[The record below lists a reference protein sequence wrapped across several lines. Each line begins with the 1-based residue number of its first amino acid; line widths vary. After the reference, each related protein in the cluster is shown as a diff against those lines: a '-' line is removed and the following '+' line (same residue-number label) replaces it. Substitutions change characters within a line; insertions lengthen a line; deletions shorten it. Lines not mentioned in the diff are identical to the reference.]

1 MTNNSTTKSKDS
13 QSKPEPELFVFHLSN
28 GAIIIGHVLDQDENL
43 IYVHFPMQLSIILDS
58 DGDFEG
64 FSIMPYLIPF
74 VEFNLETVVNFNINQ
89 IVSFSRPSPETIKQ
103 YVRILK
109 KQSDD
114 TDSDDD
120 EFDLSSMEIPI
131 IKH

>member
-1 MTNNSTTKSKDS
+1 MNNSTTKSKDS
-13 QSKPEPELFVFHLSN
+13 QSKPETELFVFHLSN
-28 GAIIIGHVLDQDENL
+28 SAIIIGHVLDQDENL
-43 IYVHFPMQLSIILDS
+43 IYVHFPMQLSVIFDS

-74 VEFNLETVVNFNINQ
+74 VEFDISTVVNFNINQ

-103 YVRILK
+103 YIKILK
-109 KQSDD
+109 KQSNETDD
-114 TDSDDD
+114 DDD
-120 EFDLSSMEIPI
+120 EFDLSSMDIPI